1 MNPQQNNNP
10 YPPVPGTPPF
20 RGAPPQSPLSQLP
33 RPPKVH
39 TGHSWIYIVVIVILV
54 LSLIGTFV
62 WTGSIIGQRDKYK
75 NDVDKLVAEAVAVA
89 KKEAETTK
97 EKEYLERE
105 KNPYKE
111 YTAPSTFGS
120 VKVLYP
126 KTWSAFVDEKT
137 GVVGYFHP
145 DYVPGP
151 LSGTAFALR
160 LEIVQQN
167 YDLVLSTY
175 KGNVTKGTL
184 VASPYKLPKVPE
196 VLGMR
201 LDGELSQN
209 VKSGSAVIL
218 PLRDKTIKIYTES
231 QSFVP
236 DFNNIILPNMIFQP

>member
-89 KKEAETTK
+89 KKEA
-97 EKEYLERE
+97 
-105 KNPYKE
+105 
-111 YTAPSTFGS
+111 
-120 VKVLYP
+120 
-126 KTWSAFVDEKT
+126 
-137 GVVGYFHP
+137 